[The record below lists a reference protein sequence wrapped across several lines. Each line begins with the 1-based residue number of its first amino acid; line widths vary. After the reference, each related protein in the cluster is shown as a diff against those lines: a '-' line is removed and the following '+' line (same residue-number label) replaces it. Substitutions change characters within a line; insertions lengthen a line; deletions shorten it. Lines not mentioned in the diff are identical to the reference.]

1 MRQAALGQTFNA
13 PGGQVTMDNNHHLA
27 KFVRIGEIRNDG
39 LFEIV
44 SETPEVVTPIP
55 WNQFVAETQGYSCD
69 WSDAS
74 KGGKYK
80 I

>member
-1 MRQAALGQTFNA
+1 MN
-13 PGGQVTMDNNHHLA
+13 PNHHIS
-27 KFVRIGEIRNDG
+27 KFVRIGQVREDG

-44 SETPEVVTPIP
+44 FSTDKAIEPVP
-55 WNQFVAETQGYSCD
+55 WNQFVAETKGFACD
-69 WSDAS
+69 WSNPT